1 MKEIKELI
9 DLEVLQFPD
18 KSVEELQEMG
28 INKIKSLIKRRT
40 EEKYYLIDDT
50 SKPYVIKI
58 VTSKMD
64 KLRSLEPELLPDGDD
79 FEVMESIQEILKE
92 NNIPVYK
99 SDFDKETLK
108 EVKQNKNFS
117 KQMKELADNI
127 RSVTQEG
134 MKKII
139 NKVAKK
145 EKEKAEIP
153 DAEIEVSNETDTK

>member
-28 INKIKSLIKRRT
+28 IDRIKSLIKRRT